1 MSLKSVNS
9 PETNVSVLE
18 ITIDSETFNAAVTN
32 AYNKKK
38 GSITIPGFRKGKAPR
53 SIVEKMYGTG
63 FFYDDA
69 LSAVVP
75 AAYEEALKESG
86 LNVVSAPEYEVVSID
101 ENGVLFN
108 AKVYTKPEVSIEG
121 YKGIEVKRTVAPVS
135 DDAVNTEIARI
146 QERNARTE
154 EITDRAA
161 ALGDTVN
168 IDYEGFKDGVA
179 FDGGKAAGHNLELG
193 SGSFIPGFE
202 DQIVGHTV
210 GESFDINLSFPA
222 DYHAEELAGAA
233 VTFKITLNGIST
245 KILPELDDDFAKD
258 VSEFDTLDEYK
269 ADVQAKLEADAAKRA
284 DNEVE
289 NQIIDALVEKLVAE
303 IPEPMIVAETENFV
317 RDYDNRLRM
326 QGLKLDDYLK
336 YTGMSLDDI
345 RAQMRPR
352 AESQVKVRLA
362 LEKIAALENITAS
375 DEDVEAELTKL
386 AEAYNMELDRVKALV
401 DPADVKADVC
411 IQKAVELVKA
421 NAVITEAAPEADKAA
436 SEATA
441 E

>member
-1 MSLKSVNS
+1 MSLKSVTS
-9 PETNVSVLE
+9 TETNVSVLE
-18 ITIDSETFNAAVTN
+18 ITIDGATFSAAVTN
-32 AYNKKK
+32 AYNKQK
-38 GSITIPGFRKGKAPR
+38 GSISIPGFRKGKAPR

-63 FFYDDA
+63 FFYNDA
-69 LSAVVP
+69 LSEVIP
-75 AAYEEALKESG
+75 AAYEAALAESG
-86 LNVVSAPEYEVVSID
+86 LNVVSAPEYDVVSVD
-101 ENGVLFN
+101 ENGVVFT

-121 YKGIEVKRTVAPVS
+121 YKGIQVNRTVAPIS
-135 DDAVNTEIARI
+135 DEAVDSEIAKI
-146 QERNARTE
+146 QDRNARTE
-154 EITDRAA
+154 EVTDRPAQ
-161 ALGDTVN
+161 LGDTVN

-179 FDGGKAAGHNLELG
+179 FAGGKADGHNLELG
-193 SGSFIPGFE
+193 SGAFIPGFE
-202 DQIVGHTV
+202 DQIVGHSV
-210 GESFDINLSFPA
+210 GESFDIELSFPA

-233 VTFKITLNGIST
+233 VTFKINLNGISA

-269 ADVQAKLEADAAKRA
+269 ADVRAKLEADAAKRA

-289 NQIIDALVEKLVAE
+289 SQIIESLVGLLVAE

-362 LEKIAALENITAS
+362 LEKIAQLENVTVS
-375 DEDVEAELTKL
+375 DEEVEAELNNL
-386 AEAYNMELDRVKALV
+386 ATAYNMELDRVKALV
-401 DPADVKADVC
+401 DTADVKADLA
-411 IQKAVELVKA
+411 IQKAVQIVKD
-421 NAVITEAAPEADKAA
+421 NAVVTDVAPE
-436 SEATA
+436 TA

>member
-1 MSLKSVNS
+1 MSLKSVTS

-18 ITIDSETFNAAVTN
+18 ITIDGATFAAAVTN

-38 GSITIPGFRKGKAPR
+38 GSITVPGFRKGKAPR
-53 SIVEKMYGTG
+53 AIIEKMYGAG

-86 LNVVSAPEYEVVSID
+86 LNVVSAPEYEVVSVD
-101 ENGVLFN
+101 ENGVVFN
-108 AKVYTKPEVSIEG
+108 ARVYTKPEVSIEG
-121 YKGIEVKRTVAPVS
+121 YKGIEVKRTVAPIS
-135 DDAVNTEIARI
+135 DDAVNSEIARI

-154 EITDRAA
+154 EVTDRAA
-161 ALGDTVN
+161 QLGDTVN

-179 FDGGKAAGHNLELG
+179 FAGGKADGHNLELG
-193 SGSFIPGFE
+193 SGSFIRGFE

-210 GESFDINLSFPA
+210 GESFDIELSFPA

-233 VTFKITLNGIST
+233 VTFKINLNGIST

-269 ADVQAKLEADAAKRA
+269 ADVRAKLEADAAKRA

-289 NQIIDALVEKLVAE
+289 NQIIEALTEKLVAE

-386 AEAYNMELDRVKALV
+386 SEAYNMELDRVKALV

-421 NAVITEAAPEADKAA
+421 NAVITEAAPEAAA
-436 SEATA
+436 E
-441 E
+441 

>member
-1 MSLKSVNS
+1 MTLKSVTS

-18 ITIDSETFNAAVTN
+18 ITIDSETFAAAVTA

-38 GSITIPGFRKGKAPR
+38 GSITVPGFRKGKAPR
-53 SIVEKMYGTG
+53 AIVEKMYGTG

-108 AKVYTKPEVSIEG
+108 ARVYTKPEVSIEG

-179 FDGGKAAGHNLELG
+179 FAGGKADGHNLELG

-233 VTFKITLNGIST
+233 VTFKINLNGIST
-245 KILPELDDDFAKD
+245 KLLPELDDDFAKD

-269 ADVQAKLEADAAKRA
+269 ADVRAKLEADAAKRA

-289 NQIIDALVEKLVAE
+289 NQIIEALTEKLVAE
-303 IPEPMIVAETENFV
+303 IPEPMIAAETENFV

-386 AEAYNMELDRVKALV
+386 SEAYNMELDRVKALV

-421 NAVITEAAPEADKAA
+421 NAVITEAAPEAAA
-436 SEATA
+436 E
-441 E
+441 

>member
-1 MSLKSVNS
+1 MTLKSVTS

-18 ITIDSETFNAAVTN
+18 ITIDSETFAAAVTA

-38 GSITIPGFRKGKAPR
+38 GSITVPGFRKGKAPR
-53 SIVEKMYGTG
+53 AIVEKMYGTG

-108 AKVYTKPEVSIEG
+108 ARVYTKPEVSIEG

-179 FDGGKAAGHNLELG
+179 FAGGKADGHNLELG

-233 VTFKITLNGIST
+233 VTFKINLNGIST

-269 ADVQAKLEADAAKRA
+269 ADVRAKLEADAAKRA

-289 NQIIDALVEKLVAE
+289 NQIIEALTEKLVAE
-303 IPEPMIVAETENFV
+303 IPEPMIAAETENFV

-386 AEAYNMELDRVKALV
+386 SEAYNMELDRVKALV

-421 NAVITEAAPEADKAA
+421 NAVITEAAPEAAA
-436 SEATA
+436 E
-441 E
+441 

>member
-1 MSLKSVNS
+1 MSLKSVTS

-18 ITIDSETFNAAVTN
+18 ISIDSATFNAAVTN

-38 GSITIPGFRKGKAPR
+38 GSIAVPGFRKGKAPR
-53 SIVEKMYGTG
+53 SIVEKMYGTA

-69 LSAVVP
+69 LSEVVP

-101 ENGVLFN
+101 ENGVVVN
-108 AKVYTKPEVSIEG
+108 AKVFTKPEVSIEG
-121 YKGIEVKRTVAPVS
+121 YKGITVTRTVAAVS
-135 DDAVNTEIARI
+135 DEAVDSEISRI
-146 QERNARTE
+146 RERNARTE

-179 FDGGKAAGHNLELG
+179 FDGGKADGHNLELG

-202 DQIVGHTV
+202 DQIVGHTI

-233 VTFKITLNGIST
+233 VTFQITLNGIST

-269 ADVQAKLEADAAKRA
+269 ADVRAKLEADAAKRA
-284 DNEVE
+284 DNDVE
-289 NQIIDALVEKLVAE
+289 GQIIDALTEKLVAE

-362 LEKIAALENITAS
+362 LEKIAALEEITAT
-375 DEDVEAELTKL
+375 DEEVEAELSKL

-401 DPADVKADVC
+401 DAADVKADVC

-421 NAVITEAAPEADKAA
+421 NAVITDAAPEAAA
-436 SEATA
+436 E
-441 E
+441 

>member
-1 MSLKSVNS
+1 MSLKSVTS
-9 PETNVSVLE
+9 TETNVSVLE
-18 ITIDSETFNAAVTN
+18 ITIDGATFSAAVTN
-32 AYNKKK
+32 AYNKQK
-38 GSITIPGFRKGKAPR
+38 GSISIPGFRKGKAPR

-63 FFYDDA
+63 FFYNDA
-69 LSAVVP
+69 LSEVIP
-75 AAYEEALKESG
+75 AAYEAALAESG
-86 LNVVSAPEYEVVSID
+86 LNVVSAPEYDVVSVD
-101 ENGVLFN
+101 DTGVVFT

-121 YKGIEVKRTVAPVS
+121 YKGIQVNRTVAPVA
-135 DDAVNTEIARI
+135 DEAVDSEIAKI
-146 QERNARTE
+146 QDRNARTE
-154 EITDRAA
+154 EVTDRPAQ
-161 ALGDTVN
+161 LGDTVN

-179 FDGGKAAGHNLELG
+179 FAGGKADGHNLELG
-193 SGSFIPGFE
+193 SGAFIPGFE
-202 DQIVGHTV
+202 DQIVGHSV
-210 GESFDINLSFPA
+210 GETFDIELSFPA

-233 VTFKITLNGIST
+233 VTFKINLNGIST

-269 ADVQAKLEADAAKRA
+269 ADVRSKLEADAAKRA

-289 NQIIDALVEKLVAE
+289 SQIIESLVGMLVAE
-303 IPEPMIVAETENFV
+303 IPEPMFVAETENFV

-362 LEKIAALENITAS
+362 LEKIAQLENVTVS
-375 DEDVEAELTKL
+375 DEEVEAELNNL
-386 AEAYNMELDRVKALV
+386 ATTYNMELDRVKALV
-401 DPADVKADVC
+401 DIADVKADLS
-411 IQKAVELVKA
+411 IQKAVQIVKD
-421 NAVITEAAPEADKAA
+421 NAVVTDVAPE
-436 SEATA
+436 TA

>member
-1 MSLKSVNS
+1 MSLKSVTS

-18 ITIDSETFNAAVTN
+18 ITIDSETFSAAVTN

-38 GSITIPGFRKGKAPR
+38 GSISIPGFRKGKAPR
-53 SIVEKMYGTG
+53 AIIEKMYGAG

-75 AAYEEALKESG
+75 AAYEAALAESG
-86 LNVVSAPEYEVVSID
+86 LNVVSAPEYEVVSVD
-101 ENGVLFN
+101 ENGVLFT

-121 YKGIEVKRTVAPVS
+121 YKGIEITRTVAPVS
-135 DDAVNTEIARI
+135 DEAVDSEIAKI
-146 QERNARTE
+146 QDRNARTE
-154 EITDRAA
+154 EVTDRAA

-179 FDGGKAAGHNLELG
+179 FAGGKADGHNLELG
-193 SGSFIPGFE
+193 SGAFIPGFE

-210 GESFDINLSFPA
+210 GESFDIELSFPA

-233 VTFKITLNGIST
+233 VTFKINLNGIST

-269 ADVQAKLEADAAKRA
+269 ADVRAKLEADAAKRA

-289 NQIIDALVEKLVAE
+289 GQIIEALTEKLVAE

-336 YTGMSLDDI
+336 YTGMTLDDI
-345 RAQMRPR
+345 RTQMRPR
-352 AESQVKVRLA
+352 AESQVKTRLA
-362 LEKIAALENITAS
+362 LEKIAELENVTVS
-375 DEDVEAELTKL
+375 DEEVEAELTKL
-386 AEAYNMELDRVKALV
+386 AEAYNMELARVKALV
-401 DPADVKADVC
+401 DPADVKADVA
-411 IQKAVELVKA
+411 IQKAVQIVKD
-421 NAVITEAAPEADKAA
+421 NAVVTDAAPE
-436 SEATA
+436 TA

>member
-1 MSLKSVNS
+1 MTLKSVTS

-18 ITIDSETFNAAVTN
+18 ISVDGETFAAAVTA

-38 GSITIPGFRKGKAPR
+38 GSITVPGFRKGKAPR
-53 SIVEKMYGTG
+53 AIVEKMYGVG

-69 LSAVVP
+69 LSTVVP
-75 AAYEEALKESG
+75 AAYEAALKESG
-86 LNVVSAPEYEVVSID
+86 LNVVSAPEYEVVSVD
-101 ENGVLFN
+101 ENGVVFN
-108 AKVYTKPEVSIEG
+108 AKVYTKPEATIEG
-121 YKGIEVKRTVAPVS
+121 YKGIEVKRNVAPVS
-135 DDAVNTEIARI
+135 DDAVNSEIARI
-146 QERNARTE
+146 QDRNARTE
-154 EITDRAA
+154 EVTDRAA
-161 ALGDTVN
+161 QLGDTVN

-179 FDGGKAAGHNLELG
+179 FAGGKADGHNLELG

-202 DQIVGHTV
+202 DQIVGHNV
-210 GESFDINLSFPA
+210 GESFDIELSFPA

-233 VTFKITLNGIST
+233 VTFKINLNGIST

-258 VSEFDTLDEYK
+258 VSEFDTMDEYK
-269 ADVQAKLEADAAKRA
+269 ADVRAKLEADAAKRA
-284 DNEVE
+284 DADVE
-289 NQIIDALVEKLVAE
+289 NQIIEALTEKLVAE

-362 LEKIAALENITAS
+362 LEKIAALENITAT
-375 DEDVEAELTKL
+375 DEDVEAELSKL

-421 NAVITEAAPEADKAA
+421 NAVITEAV
-436 SEATA
+436 A

>member
-1 MSLKSVNS
+1 MSLKSVTS
-9 PETNVSVLE
+9 TETNVSVLE
-18 ITIDSETFNAAVTN
+18 ITIDGATFSAAVTN
-32 AYNKKK
+32 AYNKQK
-38 GSITIPGFRKGKAPR
+38 GSISIPGFRKGKAPR

-63 FFYDDA
+63 FFYNDA
-69 LSAVVP
+69 LSEVIP
-75 AAYEEALKESG
+75 AAYEAALAESG
-86 LNVVSAPEYEVVSID
+86 LNVVSAPEYDVVSVD
-101 ENGVLFN
+101 ENGVVFT

-121 YKGIEVKRTVAPVS
+121 YKGIQVNRTVAPIS
-135 DDAVNTEIARI
+135 DEAVDSEIAKI
-146 QERNARTE
+146 QDRNARTE
-154 EITDRAA
+154 EVTDRPAQ
-161 ALGDTVN
+161 LGDTVN

-179 FDGGKAAGHNLELG
+179 FAGGKADGHNLELG
-193 SGSFIPGFE
+193 SGAFIPGFE
-202 DQIVGHTV
+202 DQIVGHSV
-210 GESFDINLSFPA
+210 GESFDIELSFPA
-222 DYHAEELAGAA
+222 DYHAEDLAGAA
-233 VTFKITLNGIST
+233 VTFKINLNGISA

-269 ADVQAKLEADAAKRA
+269 ADVRAKLEADAAKRA

-289 NQIIDALVEKLVAE
+289 SQIIESLVGLLVAE

-362 LEKIAALENITAS
+362 LEKIAQLENVTVS
-375 DEDVEAELTKL
+375 DEEVEAELNNL
-386 AEAYNMELDRVKALV
+386 ATAYNMELDRVKALV
-401 DPADVKADVC
+401 DTADVKADLA
-411 IQKAVELVKA
+411 IQKAVQIVKD
-421 NAVITEAAPEADKAA
+421 NAVVTDVAPE
-436 SEATA
+436 TA

>member
-1 MSLKSVNS
+1 MTLKSVTS

-18 ITIDSETFNAAVTN
+18 ITIDSATFGAAVTN

-38 GSITIPGFRKGKAPR
+38 GSISIPGFRKGKAPR
-53 SIVEKMYGTG
+53 SIIEKMYGAG

-69 LSAVVP
+69 LSEVVP
-75 AAYEEALKESG
+75 AAYQAALAESG
-86 LNVVSAPEYEVVSID
+86 LNVVSAPEYDVVSID
-101 ENGVLFN
+101 ENGVLFT

-121 YKGIEVKRTVAPVS
+121 YKGIEITRTVAPVT
-135 DDAVNTEIARI
+135 DAAVDSEIARV
-146 QERNARTE
+146 QDRNARTE

-161 ALGDTVN
+161 QLGDTVN

-179 FDGGKAAGHNLELG
+179 FDGGKADGHNLELG

-202 DQIVGHTV
+202 DQIVGHSV
-210 GESFDINLSFPA
+210 GESFDIELSFPA

-233 VTFKITLNGIST
+233 VTFKINLNGIST

-269 ADVQAKLEADAAKRA
+269 ADVRAKLEADAAKRA
-284 DNEVE
+284 DNEVDS
-289 NQIIDALVEKLVAE
+289 QIIEALGEKLVAV

-336 YTGMSLDDI
+336 YTGMTLDDV
-345 RAQMRPR
+345 RTQMRPR
-352 AESQVKVRLA
+352 AESQVKTRLA
-362 LEKIAALENITAS
+362 LEKIAELENVTVT
-375 DEDVEAELTKL
+375 DEEVEAEMTKL
-386 AEAYNMELDRVKALV
+386 AEAYNMELSRVKALV
-401 DPADVKADVC
+401 DPADVKADVA
-411 IQKAVELVKA
+411 IQKAVQIVKD
-421 NAVITEAAPEADKAA
+421 NAVITDAAPE
-436 SEATA
+436 TA